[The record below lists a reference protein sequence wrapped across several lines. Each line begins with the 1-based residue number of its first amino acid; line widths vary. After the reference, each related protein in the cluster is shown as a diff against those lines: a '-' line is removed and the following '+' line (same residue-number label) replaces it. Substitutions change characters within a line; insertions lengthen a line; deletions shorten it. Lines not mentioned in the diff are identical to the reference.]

1 MHTHFDS
8 NGNLAPFEKLS
19 FELSAV
25 RDFFV
30 TAFPS
35 SSTRQQLFNGLNRYR
50 GDIAREIDGILSQWI
65 GGSFVTQK
73 LDPADIDIANLIQY
87 DIKSEFEIEKLMPF
101 LTIGGSAEKY
111 GVDAHLIPVYPLGDE
126 RYENTLLRLKY
137 FNEWFG
143 HDRNGNP
150 KGFIEIKE
158 S

>member
-8 NGNLAPFEKLS
+8 NGNLFPFEKLN
-19 FELSAV
+19 FDLNTV
-25 RDFFV
+25 RDLFV
-30 TAFPS
+30 TTFPS
-35 SSTRQQLFNGLNRYR
+35 SSTRQQLFDGLNRYR
-50 GDIAREIDGILSQWI
+50 NDIFLEIEGIMAQWI

-73 LDPADIDIANLIQY
+73 PDPADIDVANLIQY
-87 DIKSEFEIEKLMPF
+87 TRASEYETEKLIPF
-101 LTIGGSAEKY
+101 LAIGGSVEKY
-111 GVDAHLIPVYPLGDE
+111 GIDAHLIPVYPFGDE
-126 RYENTLLRLKY
+126 RFENTLLRLKY